1 MGERS
6 GETCPLKKNM
16 ASDGTATVKVR
27 TMGSERRGGVVN
39 VWGYGMKT
47 LVFILSWF
55 SRKTAGGR
63 CLEHQRG
70 RGSCGGEYSG
80 RYNAVCFMHHSTRC
94 FYNTNRG
101 KNGRDSN

>member
-1 MGERS
+1 MVCNILPVNRGEGGGNVGERS
-6 GETCPLKKNM
+6 GETCPFKKIM

-27 TMGSERRGGVVN
+27 TMSSERRGGVVN

-63 CLEHQRG
+63 CLEHQR
-70 RGSCGGEYSG
+70 
-80 RYNAVCFMHHSTRC
+80 
-94 FYNTNRG
+94 
-101 KNGRDSN
+101 

>member
-47 LVFILSWF
+47 LVFSLS
-55 SRKTAGGR
+55 
-63 CLEHQRG
+63 
-70 RGSCGGEYSG
+70 
-80 RYNAVCFMHHSTRC
+80 YNAVCFMHHSTRC

-101 KNGRDSN
+101 KNGRDSY

>member
-1 MGERS
+1 M
-6 GETCPLKKNM
+6 M

-27 TMGSERRGGVVN
+27 TMSSERRGGVVN

-63 CLEHQRG
+63 CLEHQR
-70 RGSCGGEYSG
+70 
-80 RYNAVCFMHHSTRC
+80 
-94 FYNTNRG
+94 
-101 KNGRDSN
+101 